1 MKTTAKYSLV
11 ACFGVAMGHL
21 EAVVVVYIR
30 KILSIG
36 DVADQTKWLIAQVPA
51 DWIRIEISREVSTIV
66 MLVTL
71 ALLIEKNI
79 WRRLSVFLWV
89 FAIWDIFY
97 YVSLKVLTGWPKSLA
112 TLDCLFLIPVPW
124 IAPVWLPLL
133 VMTIFLIASIWI
145 LRKKPGP
152 E

>member
-1 MKTTAKYSLV
+1 M
-11 ACFGVAMGHL
+11 AMGHL

-30 KILSIG
+30 KILGIG
-36 DVADQTKWLIAQVPA
+36 ELVDQSKELIASVPT
-51 DWIRIEISREVSTIV
+51 DLIRIEISREVATIV

-97 YVSLKVLTGWPKSLA
+97 YVGLKVLIGWPKSLT
-112 TLDCLFLIPVPW
+112 TLDCLFLIPIPW

-133 VMTIFLIASIWI
+133 VMTVFLIVSIWI
-145 LRKKPGP
+145 LHKTPGA

>member
-1 MKTTAKYSLV
+1 
-11 ACFGVAMGHL
+11 MGYL

-36 DVADQTKWLIAQVPA
+36 EVVDQTKWLIDRVPA
-51 DWIRIEISREVSTIV
+51 DWIRIEISREASTII

-71 ALLIEKNI
+71 ALLIEKNR
-79 WRRLSVFLWV
+79 WLRLSVFLWV

-97 YVSLKVLTGWPKSLA
+97 YVSLRILAGWPKSLA

-124 IAPVWLPLL
+124 IAPVWVPLL

-145 LRKKPGP
+145 LRKKPGA
-152 E
+152 EKGSAGKGGQI

>member
-1 MKTTAKYSLV
+1 
-11 ACFGVAMGHL
+11 MGYL

-30 KILSIG
+30 KILSVG
-36 DVADQTKWLIAQVPA
+36 ELVDQTKGLIASVPT
-51 DWIRIEISREVSTIV
+51 DWVRIEISREVATIV
-66 MLVTL
+66 MLITL
-71 ALLIEKNI
+71 ALLIEKDI

-97 YVSLKVLTGWPKSLA
+97 YVGLKVLISWPKSLA

-133 VMTIFLIASIWI
+133 VMTVFLIASIWI
-145 LRKKPGP
+145 LRKKPGR

>member
-1 MKTTAKYSLV
+1 LKATAKYSLV
-11 ACFGVAMGHL
+11 TCFGIAMGYL

-36 DVADQTKWLIAQVPA
+36 DVADQTKSLIAQVPA
-51 DWIRIEISREVSTIV
+51 DWIRIEISREVATIV

-71 ALLIEKNI
+71 ALLIEKDI
-79 WRRLSVFLWV
+79 WRRLSVFLWA

-97 YVSLKVLTGWPKSLA
+97 YASLKILTGWPGSLA
-112 TLDCLFLIPVPW
+112 TRDCLFLIPVPW

-133 VMTIFLIASIWI
+133 VMMIFLIVSIWI
-145 LRKKPGP
+145 LRKKPGA